1 MNMRKTIM
9 LALIAFLM
17 AAGSFWMLRHEGNNS
32 EERDEKSVSAIE
44 KRKFGEGEEKDE
56 KRPNSWFYEQRAYPY
71 QAIPQEKYLKA
82 LADAQ
87 LNNLQRRVA
96 GVASTVWSEAGPTNI
111 PGRISA
117 LAVHPSQPSII
128 YAGSAAGGVFK
139 TTDLGL
145 SWTPIFDAIGT
156 YSIGAI
162 AIHPNNPDIVY
173 VGTGEASGAIDDYEG
188 TGIYKS
194 TDAGVTWANIG
205 LVDTKLIGR
214 ILIDPLHPETLFV
227 AALGYSSA
235 SLASNERGLY
245 RSTNGGSTW
254 TQALFVNDLTGCA
267 DVAMHPSTGTMFAA
281 MYDMHAGPGSAL
293 WKSTNYGV
301 NWTNIQS
308 AAGLPAQGNL
318 GRIGVSVDPGS
329 NTVYASIVDGSTQGL
344 MGVFKSTDLGTS
356 WTLQSS
362 LANHMSNFAWYFG
375 QVRVAPNNPNIVY
388 SLGVT
393 LMKSSDGG
401 ASWNDVTNETHVDH
415 HDLYMLPSNPNIVYN
430 GSDGGVA
437 YSTNGGSS
445 WTVYRNMHN
454 TQFYAM
460 AMNPQNPSQL
470 YGGTQDNGTN
480 RTLTGGTG
488 DWQSILGG
496 DGFVPVVDYANPNII
511 YAEYQNGGISKSTD
525 GGFSFSDA
533 TNGINP
539 SEPHAWNTP
548 IVMDPN
554 NHEVLYT
561 STDRVYK
568 TTDGAANWTAISPS
582 LSTSYLT
589 TIAAAK
595 SSPLVVYAGSRTG
608 TVYVTTNGGGAWT
621 QIDGTLIDRWVTR
634 LTVEPTDAGICYA
647 TVSGYVIQSESMPHV
662 YRTTNYGSTW
672 SDITSN
678 LPQAPA
684 NDIIIDPHDNQTLY
698 VGTDVGVY
706 VSTNLG
712 GSWSLLGTGM
722 PITCVHDIEMN
733 HRTRKLVAATHGRSM
748 YAAQVACPGV
758 TDTDADGVPD
768 LCDNCQTAYNPDQA
782 DIDNDGI
789 GDACDNCIDPDGDG
803 FGNPGYP
810 MTTCAIDNCPTIYNP
825 DQTDLN
831 GNGVGDACEYTS
843 SAIFDTISTPC
854 VSLVVKNTGN
864 FGNGGTTYRSLDFG
878 LQGDCASM
886 YLYDGSPII
895 LHYSNPN
902 YILDCDM
909 FSSHTFL
916 VPAIGGKPTVHTS
929 DHGDYEVFES
939 GTFVTN
945 DRHIAIE
952 KTWYSPKQVDS
963 CQFVIQGMKLYSWD
977 GEIHAGLV
985 IGEAIDWDIPSSSGS
1000 NNTGG
1005 FSVGSKL
1012 IYQRG
1017 TGTGCQDNQ
1026 NRYGGM
1032 ALIAI
1037 GAEASWADSSVA
1049 VYGAYTQSNVDYV
1062 YPENGF
1068 VPSEIYPL
1076 MQTPGFSTTGT
1087 AEDLHSVMTYFN
1099 SKTIGPT
1106 DTIYIYTVISSVRNG
1121 TSADLVTNVTKA
1133 KKWFAGH
1140 VKPFAKPAAYVCGDA
1155 NGDKA
1160 VDISDVV
1167 YLIAYIFSGG
1177 SPPVPLE
1184 AGDAN
1189 CDHAVDISDVVYL
1202 IAYIFSGGAKPCA
1215 ACL

>member
-1 MNMRKTIM
+1 MRKAVL
-9 LALIAFLM
+9 LAIFASLIG
-17 AAGSFWMLRHEGNNS
+17 AGLFWLQWHQRSNES
-32 EERDEKSVSAIE
+32 EKDEKEISAIE
-44 KRKFGEGEEKDE
+44 RRKSGEREEKDE

-71 QAIPQEKYLKA
+71 QAIPQEKYMKA
-82 LADAQ
+82 LSDAHQ
-87 LNNLQRRVA
+87 MNLQKRAA
-96 GVASTVWSEAGPTNI
+96 GVASVVWSEAGPTNI

-117 LAVHPSQPSII
+117 LAVNPSQPSTI
-128 YAGSAAGGVFK
+128 YAGAAAGGVFK
-139 TTDLGL
+139 TTDLGAN
-145 SWTPIFDAIGT
+145 WTPIFDAVGT

-162 AIHPNNPDIVY
+162 AIHPNNPNIVY

-194 TDAGVTWANIG
+194 TDAGATWVNKG
-205 LVDTKLIGR
+205 LIDTKLIGR

-245 RSTNGGSTW
+245 RSTDGGATW
-254 TQALFVNDLTGCA
+254 GQALFVNNLTGCA

-293 WKSTNYGV
+293 WKSTDYGL
-301 NWTNIQS
+301 NWTNIQGTG
-308 AAGLPAQGNL
+308 GLPAQGNL

-344 MGVFKSTDLGTS
+344 MGVYKSTNLGAS

-375 QVRVAPNNPNIVY
+375 QVRVAPNNPNILY

-401 ASWNDVTNETHVDH
+401 ASWNDVTNESHVDH
-415 HDLYMLPSNPNIVYN
+415 HDLYILPANPNIVY
-430 GSDGGVA
+430 GGCDGGVN

-445 WTVYRNMHN
+445 WTVFRNMHN

-460 AMNPQNPSQL
+460 TMNPQNSSHL

-511 YAEYQNGGISKSTD
+511 YAESQNGGINKSID
-525 GGFSFSDA
+525 GGFNFSDA
-533 TNGINP
+533 TNGINS

-548 IVMDPN
+548 IEMDPN

-568 TTDGAANWTAISPS
+568 TIDGAANWTAISPA

-595 SSPLVVYAGSRTG
+595 SNPLVVYAGSRTG

-621 QIDGTLIDRWVTR
+621 QIDGSLIDRWVTR

-647 TVSGYVIQSESMPHV
+647 TVSGYIIQSESMPHV

-672 SDITSN
+672 TDITAN

-698 VGTDVGVY
+698 VATDVGVY

-722 PITCVHDIEMN
+722 PVTCIADIEMN
-733 HRTRKLVAATHGRSM
+733 RRTRKMVAATHGRSM

-758 TDTDADGVPD
+758 TDTDGDGVPN
-768 LCDNCQTAYNPDQA
+768 LCDNCPAVANPDQA

-789 GDACDNCIDPDGDG
+789 GDVCDTCIDPDGDG
-803 FGNPGYP
+803 FGSPGYP
-810 MTTCAIDNCPTIYNP
+810 LTTCAIDNCPTVYNP
-825 DQTDLN
+825 DQADSDLN
-831 GNGVGDACEYTS
+831 GIGDACEYTS
-843 SAIFDTISTPC
+843 IAIFDTVSTPC

-864 FGNGGTTYRSLDFG
+864 FGNGGTPHASLDYFQ
-878 LQGDCASM
+878 QGDCAPT
-886 YLYDGSPII
+886 YLYDGSPVI
-895 LHYSNPN
+895 LYFSSPN
-902 YILDCDM
+902 YILDYNM
-909 FSSHTFL
+909 FGHNSFL
-916 VPAIGGKPTVHTS
+916 VPATGGKPTVHTS

-945 DRHIAIE
+945 DKHIAIE
-952 KTWYSPKQVDS
+952 KTWFAPKQVDS
-963 CQFVIQGMKLYSWD
+963 CQFVIQCMKLYSWD
-977 GEIHAGLV
+977 GGIHAGLV

-1000 NNTGG
+1000 DNTGG
-1005 FSVGSKL
+1005 FIASSKL

-1026 NRYGGM
+1026 NRFGGM
-1032 ALIAI
+1032 ALIGVGTAA
-1037 GAEASWADSSVA
+1037 GWADSSIA
-1049 VYGAYTQSNVDYV
+1049 AYGAYAQSNITYI
-1062 YPENGF
+1062 YPTNGF
-1068 VPSEIYPL
+1068 VGSEIYSL
-1076 MQTPGFSTTGT
+1076 MQTPGFSAIGST
-1087 AEDLHSVMTYFN
+1087 EDLHSTMTYFN
-1099 SKTIGPT
+1099 SKTIGPN
-1106 DTIYIYTVISSVRNG
+1106 DTLYIYTVITSVRNG
-1121 TSADLVTNVTKA
+1121 TSVNLATNVTNA

-1140 VKPFAKPAAYVCGDA
+1140 IKPLVALPPSYVCGDA
-1155 NGDKA
+1155 NGDDA
-1160 VDISDVV
+1160 VNISDAVYLIAYIFVGGLAPTPLAAGDANCNGAVNISDAV

-1177 SPPVPLE
+1177 P
-1184 AGDAN
+1184 A
-1189 CDHAVDISDVVYL
+1189 
-1202 IAYIFSGGAKPCA
+1202 PC
-1215 ACL
+1215 CP